1 MTRLILEVIYFK
13 AGAHSKKKIFLHKL
27 CFICIIVIPARSQPR
42 KKHNVSHDYK
52 LRRTRIDFTVS
63 KTKMAYQRT
72 EYADKT
78 MFMNSMADRKLKIQ
92 LDSID
97 FHRDSIGK
105 EIDREK
111 KKIQKELAEVENNMR
126 SRLSL
131 PDSVSTS
138 DGAKR
143 LSPRLPRRYST
154 PQVLLSATT
163 SPRSLTDVD
172 KRSPTANRR
181 RISSEGNT
189 DVGSLR
195 ERTLISPTRPLSP
208 TSQFLLPP
216 LSQPRRQSLPP
227 IGAGGSLVAA
237 DPTKEGLNVR
247 RGSCTG
253 NKSPRGCLSP
263 NSLSPRGSPR
273 KGSAANE
280 GEIEEV
286 ACKVERF
293 LQRMDLGKQEE
304 TFNFDA
310 KEAEE
315 DNLIDEGEDEF
326 IHPLTDGTVK
336 RASIFQPSNFE

>member
-1 MTRLILEVIYFK
+1 
-13 AGAHSKKKIFLHKL
+13 
-27 CFICIIVIPARSQPR
+27 
-42 KKHNVSHDYK
+42 
-52 LRRTRIDFTVS
+52 
-63 KTKMAYQRT
+63 MAYQRT

-286 ACKVERF
+286 ACRVERF

-304 TFNFDA
+304 TSNFDA

-315 DNLIDEGEDEF
+315 DNLINEGEDEF